1 MNVPHRTLAGLK
13 RGLPPAGSDVQSVA
27 ILGRVP
33 VESDLWSR
41 WLLDRRDAGDAAQ
54 RLATLEHLSS
64 VRDRVLEAAGSL
76 DGATLLDVGC
86 GDGLIGLRALDLVGP
101 NGTVIFA
108 DISDALI
115 EHCRE
120 TVRARGA
127 LEGARFVLAGAEDL
141 AGISTASVD
150 VVTTRSVLIYV
161 GDKARAISAMH
172 RVLRPGGRISLFEP
186 INRLMF
192 PEPPDRFWGYDVT
205 GATEL
210 AAKVKAVFDRS
221 EEPGAVAA
229 MMGFDDRDLVRLAE
243 EAGFD
248 RIHVECHIDVEA
260 GSLMR
265 SVTLDALLGSA
276 PNPNAPTV
284 GEAITA
290 ALTEPE
296 RRRFVAGLEQA
307 FTEDRAVRRMA
318 VAYLA
323 ACKRR

>member
-1 MNVPHRTLAGLK
+1 LK
-13 RGLPPAGSDVQSVA
+13 RGLLPAAPDVQSVA

-33 VESDLWSR
+33 VKSDLWSR

-54 RLATLEHLSS
+54 RLATLEHLSP

-127 LEGARFVLAGAEDL
+127 LERARFVLAGGEGL
-141 AGISTASVD
+141 AGIPTASVD

-161 GDKARAISAMH
+161 EDKARAISAMH

-192 PEPPDRFWGYDVT
+192 PEPPDRF
-205 GATEL
+205 GATTSRGQPSSPR
-210 AAKVKAVFDRS
+210 RS
-221 EEPGAVAA
+221 KRSLTGVSSPEPSP
-229 MMGFDDRDLVRLAE
+229 R
-243 EAGFD
+243 
-248 RIHVECHIDVEA
+248 
-260 GSLMR
+260 
-265 SVTLDALLGSA
+265 
-276 PNPNAPTV
+276 
-284 GEAITA
+284 
-290 ALTEPE
+290 
-296 RRRFVAGLEQA
+296 
-307 FTEDRAVRRMA
+307 
-318 VAYLA
+318 
-323 ACKRR
+323 